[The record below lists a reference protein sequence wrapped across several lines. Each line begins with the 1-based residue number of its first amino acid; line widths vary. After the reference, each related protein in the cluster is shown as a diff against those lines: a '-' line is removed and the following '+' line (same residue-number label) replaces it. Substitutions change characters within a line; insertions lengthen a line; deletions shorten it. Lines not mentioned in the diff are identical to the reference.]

1 MNVIQEFTEW
11 RHVQKFSYAEA
22 GRRLDVDRGTLR
34 QIEQGQRKCP
44 PEVKIKMAQVIV
56 FPRLEQQVK

>member
-11 RHVQKFSYAEA
+11 RIDKNFSYAEA
-22 GRRLDVDRGTLR
+22 GRRLGVDRGTLR

-44 PEVKIKMAQVIV
+44 QEVFVKMVQVTV
-56 FPRLEQQVK
+56 FKKRENQDK